1 MVVLIT
7 FAVTKQLNKK
17 HENRYSIRRYYHRR

>member
-1 MVVLIT
+1 MLIT
-7 FAVTKQLNKK
+7 FAITKQLNKGK